1 MKQAGERIAAGNTSA
16 IIGGEGVD
24 DPPAGRIAA
33 IIGALR
39 HSPAA
44 TVTFS
49 RYALH
54 RFNRDGCFAAAG
66 ALSYTSLVSLVPL
79 GVIALGILSAFPNFA
94 TLRQD
99 LLAFIFRNF
108 VPQISEQ
115 AAWWFEYFAA
125 SATQATAIGIVGI
138 GATGIL
144 LLVTVEDQLNLLW
157 RVPAPRPWSQR
168 VVAYWTLMTLGPLLV
183 GMSLTLSTYLDTA
196 ARRAGID
203 PEALAQLASTWPHFL
218 ARFLPWL
225 LEMTAC
231 TLLYCLIPNC
241 AVRWRDGALGA
252 AVAAIAIEILKIG
265 FSIYIANFA
274 SYQTVYGAIAAI
286 PIFLLW
292 MYVSW
297 LAVLLGAVVAANLPT
312 WRVDERLAH
321 LSSGGVR
328 LGFSL
333 ALIAVLARAQLRG
346 ATCRTASLATELG
359 VPTSVVDEHLQRL
372 ARAGFTAPT
381 QNGGWVLAWSP
392 ESATLHDLYLAL
404 GLPLAGTWLARPL
417 APWQM
422 QVAPAMDRI
431 VKAEAAAMR
440 VTLAVIL
447 AEIRN
452 PLPVAGAPSRGDAL
466 RAVAEHDG
474 SE

>member
-1 MKQAGERIAAGNTSA
+1 MAAS
-16 IIGGEGVD
+16 
-24 DPPAGRIAA
+24 
-33 IIGALR
+33 IGALR
-39 HSPAA
+39 ARLAA
-44 TVTFS
+44 TVTFC

-54 RFNRDGCFAAAG
+54 RFSRDGCFAAAG

-94 TLRQD
+94 PLRQG

-115 AAWWFEYFAA
+115 ASWWFDYFAT
-125 SATQATAIGIVGI
+125 SAAQATAIGIVGTAAS
-138 GATGIL
+138 GVL
-144 LLVTVEDQLNLLW
+144 LLVTVEDQLNALW
-157 RVPAPRPWSQR
+157 RVPIPRLWSQR

-183 GMSLTLSTYLDTA
+183 GMSLTLSTYLETA

-203 PEALAQLASTWPHFL
+203 PEALVQFAGFWPHFL
-218 ARFLPWL
+218 ARLVPWL
-225 LEMTAC
+225 LELIAC

-241 AVRWRDGALGA
+241 AVRWRDGALGG
-252 AVAAIAIEILKIG
+252 AVAAGAIEILKIG
-265 FSIYIANFA
+265 FAFYIGAMS
-274 SYQTVYGAIAAI
+274 SYQTIYGAIAAI

-328 LGFSL
+328 LGFSI
-333 ALIAVLARAQLRG
+333 ALIAVLAAAQRRG
-346 ATCRTASLATELG
+346 ATCSTATLAAELG
-359 VPTSVVDEHLQRL
+359 VPTSVVDEHLQTL

-381 QNGGWVLAWSP
+381 QAGGWVLAWSP

-404 GLPLAGTWLARPL
+404 GLPLAGSWLARPL

-422 QVAPAMDRI
+422 LVAPAMERI
-431 VKAEAAAMR
+431 IKAEAAAMR

-447 AEIRN
+447 AEIRA
-452 PLPVAGAPSRGDAL
+452 PAAVPGAIPGAVGV
-466 RAVAEHDG
+466 RAVAERNA